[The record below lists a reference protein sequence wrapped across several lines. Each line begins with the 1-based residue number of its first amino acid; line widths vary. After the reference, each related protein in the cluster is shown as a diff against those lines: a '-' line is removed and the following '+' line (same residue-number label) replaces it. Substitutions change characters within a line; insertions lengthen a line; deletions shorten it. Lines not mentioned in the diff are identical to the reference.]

1 MNTAARLAP
10 VFVLASLSACVP
22 LPHFETLAPATHGV
36 LTRDG
41 VPVAGAEIR
50 VAALGV
56 SEVRVASTDA
66 QGRFETE
73 PIRMFHGTAVL
84 LGDSVRAWSMRIVV
98 GGETVEGVNSTRIG
112 GLPSRV
118 RLACELAH
126 PLEHGLGPGNRRDD
140 HCAAVGGDD

>member
-10 VFVLASLSACVP
+10 VFLLAPLGACVP
-22 LPHFETLAPATHGV
+22 LPHFETLAPATSGV
-36 LTRDG
+36 VTRDG
-41 VPVAGAEIR
+41 APVAGAEVR

-56 SEVRVASTDA
+56 SELRIATTDA
-66 QGRFETE
+66 QGRFETA
-73 PIRMFHGTAVL
+73 PIRTFHGTAVL

-98 GGETVEGVNSTRIG
+98 GGETLEGVNSTRIG

-126 PLEHGLGPGNRRDD
+126 PLEHGLGPGSRRDD
-140 HCAAVGGDD
+140 HCAPVGGDD